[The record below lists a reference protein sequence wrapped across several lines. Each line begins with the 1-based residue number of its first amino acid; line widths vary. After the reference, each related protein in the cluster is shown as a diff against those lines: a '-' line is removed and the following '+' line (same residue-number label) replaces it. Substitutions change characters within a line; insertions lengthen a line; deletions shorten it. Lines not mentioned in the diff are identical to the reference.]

1 MNQTMLESEVILY
14 HLANRYLRQLLPE
27 DSLKELQSNFEV
39 AEQLLNDDTNLANW
53 NQRVMWLSHWDGV
66 LTNNTNTDAFSAT
79 LSMAML
85 RNQQVEIK
93 YQGNKYRSRF
103 NVFGLIKR
111 DATLLVVGSYAKN
124 PEPFILAVHKIISVK
139 LIDYPAIQPH
149 ENFNLSNYWKCY
161 LNFKLAEKSID
172 YLKIEFEKDLYSYI
186 MGCDFEAKETKITAP
201 EDYHH
206 DGHFLLEVY
215 GILDTER
222 LRQWIKGFANKAQ
235 VLKPDDLRQ
244 NMEQARLDLRTN
256 LMNQTEFKRNL
267 TREIERCQ
275 RNKQNSFALLII
287 DLDYFKLVNDNHG
300 HTFGD
305 KVLSAVA
312 DCIRLY
318 DGAARYGGEEF
329 CVLLPDTNDSDG
341 HHIAER
347 IRKNISELQL
357 MSENIT
363 VPITASIGLGIYP
376 DSLSSIALNDN
387 IQKLGEILFKKT
399 DEALYTAKK
408 SGRNQVCTA
417 RHLDVLKIKNQL
429 FGDNYKRYFLAN

>member
-1 MNQTMLESEVILY
+1 MSESEVILY

-39 AEQLLNDDTNLANW
+39 AEQLLNNDTNLANW

-66 LTNNTNTDAFSAT
+66 LANNTNTDDFSAT

-85 RNQQVEIK
+85 RNQQVKIQ
-93 YQGNKYRSRF
+93 YQGNKYRSFF

-124 PEPFILAVHKIISVK
+124 TEPFILAVHKIISVK
-139 LIDYPAIQPH
+139 LIDSPAIQP
-149 ENFNLSNYWKCY
+149 NKDFNLPDFWKCH
-161 LNFKLAEKSID
+161 LNFTLTEKSID
-172 YLKIEFEKDLYSYI
+172 YLKIEFEQDLYAYI
-186 MGCDFEAKETKITAP
+186 TGCDFEAKETKITAP
-201 EDYHH
+201 DDYHH
-206 DGHFLLEVY
+206 DGHFLLEMFE
-215 GILDTER
+215 ILDTER

-256 LMNQTEFKRNL
+256 LMNQTEFKQNL

-287 DLDYFKLVNDNHG
+287 DLDHFKLVNDNYG
-300 HTFGD
+300 HDFGD

-312 DCIRLY
+312 DCIRVY

-329 CVLLPDTNDSDG
+329 CVLLPGINDSDG
-341 HHIAER
+341 YIVAER

-357 MSENIT
+357 MLENET
-363 VPITASIGLGIYP
+363 VSITASIGLGIYP
-376 DSLSSIALNDN
+376 QSLEANDLNND
-387 IQKLGEILFKKT
+387 IHVLGGILFKNT
-399 DEALYTAKK
+399 DKALYDAKE
-408 SGRNQVCTA
+408 SGRNRICTA
-417 RHLDVLKIKNQL
+417 
-429 FGDNYKRYFLAN
+429 